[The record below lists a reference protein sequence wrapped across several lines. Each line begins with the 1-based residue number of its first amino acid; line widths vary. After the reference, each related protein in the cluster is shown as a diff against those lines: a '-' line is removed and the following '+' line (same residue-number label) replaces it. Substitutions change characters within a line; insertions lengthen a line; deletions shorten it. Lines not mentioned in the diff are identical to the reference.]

1 MDAKREGV
9 VGLLFA
15 TVMWGISFPIIK
27 VALNE
32 ISPSLFISLRFILAA
47 LIVLVY
53 LVLARKPVKKLL
65 KDKILWILGIT
76 NAIGFVME
84 FYGLTLTT
92 ASKAS
97 LLVNVNVVF
106 MAIFSAIMLKEKI
119 TGKAKLGIL
128 VGLIGVFLTT
138 TGGDLS
144 SLAQGSVIGDLII
157 FIGGMVWAFSNI
169 YNKRAATELGL
180 SPMEVTESMS
190 ITTAITLV
198 PLLFFTPL
206 AFTLTPFSVAAF
218 IYVTVICTIFCFY
231 LFYRALKTITVVN
244 AGIVMLFEII
254 VAIAVS
260 FVFLGET
267 IAPIGIAGGV
277 LIGLSIVLVS

>member
-1 MDAKREGV
+1 MDTKREAV
-9 VGLLFA
+9 AGLLFA

-32 ISPSLFISLRFILAA
+32 ISPSLFICLRFILAA
-47 LIVLVY
+47 LIVLAY
-53 LVLARKPVKKLL
+53 LALARKPIKKLL
-65 KDKILWILGIT
+65 SDKILWILGIT

-106 MAIFSAIMLKEKI
+106 MAIFSAIMLKDKI
-119 TGKAKLGIL
+119 TSKAKLGIL

-138 TGGDLS
+138 TSGNLS
-144 SLAQGSVIGDLII
+144 SLTQGSVIGDLII
-157 FIGGMVWAFSNI
+157 FIGGIVWAFSNI

-190 ITTAITLV
+190 ITTAITLI

-206 AFTLTPFSVAAF
+206 TFSLTPFSVAAF

-231 LFYRALKTITVVN
+231 LFYRALKTITVVS
-244 AGIVMLFEII
+244 AGVVMLFEII

-267 IAPIGIAGGV
+267 IAPIGIGGGV
-277 LIGLSIVLVS
+277 LIGLSIILVS

>member
-1 MDAKREGV
+1 MDPKREAV
-9 VGLLFA
+9 AGLLFA
-15 TVMWGISFPIIK
+15 TVIWGISFPVIK

-47 LIVLVY
+47 LIVLTY
-53 LVLARKPVKKLL
+53 LALARKPVKKLL
-65 KDKILWILGIT
+65 NEKILWILGIT

-190 ITTAITLV
+190 ITTAITLA

-206 AFTLTPFSVAAF
+206 AFTLTPFSVGAF
-218 IYVTVICTIFCFY
+218 LYITVICTIFGFY

-260 FVFLGET
+260 FAFLGET
-267 IAPIGIAGGV
+267 IAPVGIAGGV

>member
-1 MDAKREGV
+1 MDAKREAV
-9 VGLLFA
+9 AGLLFA
-15 TVMWGISFPIIK
+15 TVIWGISFPVIK

-47 LIVLVY
+47 LIVLAY
-53 LVLARKPVKKLL
+53 LALARKPVKKLL
-65 KDKILWILGIT
+65 NEKILWILGIT

-106 MAIFSAIMLKEKI
+106 MAIFSAIMLKDKI
-119 TGKAKLGIL
+119 TSKTKLGIL

-144 SLAQGSVIGDLII
+144 SLSQGSVIGDLII
-157 FIGGMVWAFSNI
+157 FLGGMVWAFSNI

-190 ITTAITLV
+190 ITTAITLA

-206 AFTLTPFSVAAF
+206 AFALTPFSVAAF
-218 IYVTVICTIFCFY
+218 LYVTVICTIFGFY

-260 FVFLGET
+260 FAFLGET

-277 LIGLSIVLVS
+277 LIGLSILLVS

>member
-1 MDAKREGV
+1 MDAKREAV
-9 VGLLFA
+9 AGLLFA
-15 TVMWGISFPIIK
+15 TVIWGISFPVIK
-27 VALNE
+27 LALNE

-47 LIVLVY
+47 LIVLGY
-53 LVLARKPVKKLL
+53 LALARKPVKKLL
-65 KDKILWILGIT
+65 NEKILWILGIT

-106 MAIFSAIMLKEKI
+106 MAIFSAIMLKDKI

-128 VGLIGVFLTT
+128 VGLIGVFFTT

-144 SLAQGSVIGDLII
+144 SLVQGSVIGDLII

-190 ITTAITLV
+190 ITTAITLI

-206 AFTLTPFSVAAF
+206 AFTLTPFSVGAF
-218 IYVTVICTIFCFY
+218 LYVAVICTIFGFY

-260 FVFLGET
+260 FAFLGET
-267 IAPIGIAGGV
+267 IAPVGIAGGV

>member
-1 MDAKREGV
+1 
-9 VGLLFA
+9 
-15 TVMWGISFPIIK
+15 
-27 VALNE
+27 
-32 ISPSLFISLRFILAA
+32 
-47 LIVLVY
+47 
-53 LVLARKPVKKLL
+53 VKKLL
-65 KDKILWILGIT
+65 NKKILWILGIT

-97 LLVNVNVVF
+97 LLVNANVVF

-190 ITTAITLV
+190 ITTAITLA

-206 AFTLTPFSVAAF
+206 AFTLTPFSVGAF
-218 IYVTVICTIFCFY
+218 LYITVICTIFGFY

-260 FVFLGET
+260 FAFLGET
-267 IAPIGIAGGV
+267 IAPVGIAGGV
-277 LIGLSIVLVS
+277 LIGLSIVLVL

>member
-1 MDAKREGV
+1 MDAKREAV
-9 VGLLFA
+9 AGLLFA
-15 TVMWGISFPIIK
+15 TVIWGISFPVIK

-47 LIVLVY
+47 LIVLAY
-53 LVLARKPVKKLL
+53 LALTRKPVKKLL
-65 KDKILWILGIT
+65 NNKILWILGIT

-106 MAIFSAIMLKEKI
+106 MAIFSAIMLKDKI
-119 TGKAKLGIL
+119 TSKTKLGIL

-157 FIGGMVWAFSNI
+157 FMGGMVWAFSNI

-180 SPMEVTESMS
+180 SSMEVTESMS
-190 ITTAITLV
+190 ITTAITLA

-206 AFTLTPFSVAAF
+206 AFVLTPFSVAAF
-218 IYVTVICTIFCFY
+218 LYVTVICTIFGFY

-260 FVFLGET
+260 FAFLGET

>member
-1 MDAKREGV
+1 MDAKREAV
-9 VGLLFA
+9 AGLLFA
-15 TVMWGISFPIIK
+15 TVIWGISFPVIK

-47 LIVLVY
+47 LIVLAY
-53 LVLARKPVKKLL
+53 LALARKPVKKLL
-65 KDKILWILGIT
+65 NEKILWILGIT

-106 MAIFSAIMLKEKI
+106 MAIFSAIMLKDKI
-119 TGKAKLGIL
+119 TSKTKLGIL

-144 SLAQGSVIGDLII
+144 SLTQGSVIGDLII
-157 FIGGMVWAFSNI
+157 FLGGMVWAFSNI

-190 ITTAITLV
+190 ITTAITLA

-206 AFTLTPFSVAAF
+206 AFVLTPFSVVAF
-218 IYVTVICTIFCFY
+218 LYVTVICTIFGFY
-231 LFYRALKTITVVN
+231 LFYRALKAITVVN

-260 FVFLGET
+260 FAFLGET

>member
-1 MDAKREGV
+1 MDAKREAV
-9 VGLLFA
+9 AGLLFA
-15 TVMWGISFPIIK
+15 TVIWGISFPVIK

-32 ISPSLFISLRFILAA
+32 ISPSSFISLRFILAA
-47 LIVLVY
+47 LIVLAY
-53 LVLARKPVKKLL
+53 LALARKPVKKLL
-65 KDKILWILGIT
+65 NEKILWILGIT

-106 MAIFSAIMLKEKI
+106 MAIFSAIMLKDKI
-119 TGKAKLGIL
+119 TSKTKLGIL

-144 SLAQGSVIGDLII
+144 SLTQGSVIGDLII
-157 FIGGMVWAFSNI
+157 FLGGMVWAFSNI

-190 ITTAITLV
+190 ITTAITLA

-206 AFTLTPFSVAAF
+206 AFVLTPFSVVAF
-218 IYVTVICTIFCFY
+218 LYVTVICTIFGFY
-231 LFYRALKTITVVN
+231 LFYRALKAITVVN

-260 FVFLGET
+260 FAFLGET
-267 IAPIGIAGGV
+267 IAPIGITGGV